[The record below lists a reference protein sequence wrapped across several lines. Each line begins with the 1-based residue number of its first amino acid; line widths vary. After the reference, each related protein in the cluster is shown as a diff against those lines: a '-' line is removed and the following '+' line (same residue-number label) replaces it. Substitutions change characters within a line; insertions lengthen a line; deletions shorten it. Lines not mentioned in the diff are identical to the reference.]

1 MTVDGRPAPKEIAK
15 DGAILNWD
23 ASPDGKTLW
32 CVEMS
37 TNQLFSFDLTPS
49 GATIPGKRHG
59 ALLPH
64 AKATDC
70 RALAVAPKSGKVWMA
85 LTEQQ
90 RPGGAMTHLVSYTPG
105 EAAPRDH
112 GQVGI
117 ANPNYITLTDANGKL
132 KPWHHTL
139 RKEKDG
145 TLTPWQPLGIAAAA
159 DGSVYVETLAPLT
172 IIRFTPEQLK

>member
-1 MTVDGRPAPKEIAK
+1 
-15 DGAILNWD
+15 
-23 ASPDGKTLW
+23 
-32 CVEMS
+32 MS
-37 TNQLFSFDLTPS
+37 TNQLFSFDLTAS
-49 GATIPGKRHG
+49 GGAIPGKRHG
-59 ALLPH
+59 ALLPG

-105 EAAPRDH
+105 DKAPRDH

-117 ANPNYITLTDANGKL
+117 ANPDYITLTDEKGKPR
-132 KPWHHTL
+132 PWHHTL

-145 TLTPWQPLGIAAAA
+145 TLTPWVPLGIAAGA